1 MEEKCL
7 IPPSGFLKSLFY
19 VSKIVTRE
27 SYQHTRSKCILN
39 VSDSDAIV
47 NDYKAVY
54 KEYSRALKNNKN
66 KIQWLENNQ
75 RQRKAS

>member
-7 IPPSGFLKSLFY
+7 TPPSGFLKSLFY
-19 VSKIVTRE
+19 ASKIVTRE

>member
-1 MEEKCL
+1 MEERCL
-7 IPPSGFLKSLFY
+7 TPPSGFLKSLFY
-19 VSKIVTRE
+19 ASKIVTKE
-27 SYQHTRSKCILN
+27 SRQHTRSKCILN

-54 KEYSRALKNNKN
+54 KEYSRALKKNKN

-75 RQRKAS
+75 RQRKVS